1 MTLHRT
7 TVTKRLFALLASTSL
22 IMTMGACSSANETQ
36 SHETDSPQHRPLP
49 PMPATW

>member
-22 IMTMGACSSANETQ
+22 IMAMGACSSDNEAQ
-36 SHETDSPQHRPLP
+36 SLEAAPPAPPLP
-49 PMPATW
+49 SMPATW

>member
-36 SHETDSPQHRPLP
+36 SHETDSPSTATATDA
-49 PMPATW
+49 ATW